1 MGRTPPG
8 RGSPGPGW
16 GQACVLGTRQQGE
29 PLCVSRVS
37 APLQKTGCCRR
48 GRGGRWPYACL
59 ARRGARAPADRR
71 LSGVRFLPRYLKPGS
86 WLLAPGGRAGAAAAC
101 VTRMRNR
108 DPDWGRAP
116 MATAVVALET
126 NLQAAR
132 PQGPPQAGPQL
143 PAEALDWEGGDQTLS
158 PQRTGRLTLQGH
170 SPRPQPPP
178 RGHTRGMWPPHAS
191 LDTPRQA
198 LLPLRVS
205 GGGSRGLDNDNKIGY

>member
-1 MGRTPPG
+1 MPPAAFLEKEGDLRSWGKGQLGGRGRGKPPPLSPRVPEGTASCLRGRERFGKRTPPG

-16 GQACVLGTRQQGE
+16 GQACVLGTRQGE

-37 APLQKTGCCRR
+37 APLQKTGCGGGR
-48 GRGGRWPYACL
+48 RGGRWPCACL
-59 ARRGARAPADRR
+59 ARRGARAPADRW

-132 PQGPPQAGPQL
+132 PQGPPRVGPQL
-143 PAEALDWEGGDQTLS
+143 PAEALGWEGGDQAC
-158 PQRTGRLTLQGH
+158 P
-170 SPRPQPPP
+170 
-178 RGHTRGMWPPHAS
+178 
-191 LDTPRQA
+191 
-198 LLPLRVS
+198 
-205 GGGSRGLDNDNKIGY
+205 SRGRGV